1 MTMTRTENLHTE
13 INTKAIENLE
23 EKLSLTNLRVDMILD
38 MLLPATGKEIQEL
51 RSDIEKLLRYHVAK
65 LEKEVKV

>member
-1 MTMTRTENLHTE
+1 MTRTENLHTE

>member
-1 MTMTRTENLHTE
+1 MTQPDKIHND

>member
-1 MTMTRTENLHTE
+1 MTRTENLHTE
-13 INTKAIENLE
+13 INTKAIEILE

>member
-1 MTMTRTENLHTE
+1 MTRTENLHPE